1 MFSIV
6 VSTMKVFRQ
15 NILGNVKIYGSSVC
29 VMQWTGV
36 IRDETLIETDITA
49 NFCQLFAIWSELI
62 N

>member
-49 NFCQLFAIWSELI
+49 IFVNCLRSGA